1 MFALNTLT
9 LDINAVQDVKR
20 TVLIVIL
27 LNDDI
32 TYIEM
37 VQQDEYVSST

>member
-1 MFALNTLT
+1 M
-9 LDINAVQDVKR
+9 KR
-20 TVLIVIL
+20 TVLIVIS

-37 VQQDEYVSST
+37 VQQDQYISSS